1 METFR
6 TIINP
11 QPSPYKIGYQTPVL
25 FMGSCFT
32 ENIGIKMAELKFPV
46 IVNPFGVMYNPVSV
60 QKGMEIL
67 IDQKKFEKSD
77 LGFYNDLWFSF
88 YHDTEFSDI
97 DQSKCLHKINLSIE
111 DASKHLRKAK
121 FLFITFGTSWIYNY
135 LQTETIVSNCHK
147 IPAKEFERKRLDA
160 ADIFVEWA
168 NLLNRLTELNK
179 ELKIIFTVSPVR
191 HWKDGAI
198 ENQLSKATLILAIHQ
213 LKAKFKNVEYF
224 PAYEIMMDDLRD
236 YRFYADDMIHPS
248 KVAID
253 YIWDKFANTYF
264 EKDTNEI
271 IREIE
276 KIIQAKNH
284 RPINPETNNYKK
296 FIENQIKSIEVLEKN
311 YPFLNFS
318 EDKGYFNSKT
328 QTSQ

>member
-11 QPSPYKIGYQTPVL
+11 QPSPNKIGYQTPVL

-121 FLFITFGTSWIYNY
+121 FLFIAFGTSWIYNY

-168 NLLNRLTELNK
+168 NLLNRLNELNK

-236 YRFYADDMIHPS
+236 YRFYAEDMVHPS
-248 KVAID
+248 DMAVQ
-253 YIWDKFANTYF
+253 YIWQKFTEMYF
-264 EKDTNEI
+264 D
-271 IREIE
+271 RES
-276 KIIQAKNH
+276 QAYFQEVKQLNNDMNH
-284 RPINPETNNYKK
+284 RPFFPASEEFEAFTSNLNKRKATLIHKYP
-296 FIENQIKSIEVLEKN
+296 LLKN
-311 YPFLNFS
+311 KLVIL
-318 EDKGYFNSKT
+318 
-328 QTSQ
+328 